1 MDDGYGTATS
11 GGFSMPVEKWSDQVV
26 VAHLADD
33 PQFTDDLQ
41 SIEDSNS
48 TGQKDVVLDFAAVHY
63 VNSSNLARLL
73 KLRKSM
79 IGGDRRLVICS
90 ISTQVWGTFLVT
102 GLDKVFEFSDNV
114 PTALATLQ
122 MA

>member
-1 MDDGYGTATS
+1 
-11 GGFSMPVEKWSDQVV
+11 MPVEKWSDQVV

-41 SIEDSNS
+41 SIEDANS
-48 TGQKDVVLDFAAVHY
+48 TGHKDIVLDFAAVHY
-63 VNSSNLARLL
+63 VNSSNLSRLL
-73 KLRKSM
+73 KLRKAM
-79 IGGDRRLVICS
+79 IGSDHRLVICS
-90 ISTQVWGTFLVT
+90 VSTQVWGTFLVT

>member
-1 MDDGYGTATS
+1 
-11 GGFSMPVEKWSDQVV
+11 MPVEKWSENVA

-33 PQFTDDLQ
+33 PQFTEDLQ
-41 SIEDSNS
+41 SIDDSSSARGRGN
-48 TGQKDVVLDFAAVHY
+48 VVLDFAAVHY

-73 KLRKSM
+73 KLRKNM
-79 IGGDRRLVICS
+79 LADNCRLVLCS

-122 MA
+122 LA